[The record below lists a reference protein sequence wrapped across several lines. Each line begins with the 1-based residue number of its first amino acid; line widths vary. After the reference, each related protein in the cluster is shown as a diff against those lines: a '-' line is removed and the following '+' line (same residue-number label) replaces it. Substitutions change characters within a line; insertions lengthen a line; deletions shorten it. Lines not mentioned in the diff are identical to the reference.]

1 MGRPGRYIIMTMGF
15 AEALRK
21 IYTDV
26 HSVISGE
33 KVKVTSVNQP
43 AASLGHGVKTITTPG
58 SDEALAAN
66 TPCQYVVV
74 QAQKDNTGIIAIGAS
89 GVDATI
95 ATGTGIILEP
105 GDTFTLNVD
114 NLADV
119 YVDSVESG
127 DGVRFTYGVV

>member
-1 MGRPGRYIIMTMGF
+1 
-15 AEALRK
+15 
-21 IYTDV
+21 
-26 HSVISGE
+26 
-33 KVKVTSVNQP
+33 
-43 AASLGHGVKTITTPG
+43 
-58 SDEALAAN
+58 
-66 TPCQYVVV
+66 VVV
-74 QAQKDNTGIIAIGAS
+74 QAKINNTNIVAIGAS

-119 YVDSVESG
+119 YVDSLVSG